1 MSSLFFKLRWT
12 FFLSFLFSTN
22 CFAQE
27 NASPLSFSLGYGFK
41 NFMEYH
47 GMAFRDFDNYKQSA
61 LGPIYFKFTK
71 RVRERFSWGISL
83 GYARYHYKWTE
94 ETLYQI
100 SGQQPYIK
108 VENDNSTYQTFSIL
122 GRANLHFSGSGK
134 FDPYAGVGI
143 GYRIG
148 FFEYKG
154 DTDDYKNDDAV
165 RALFPLGFEL
175 TIGARYFILDNFGVY
190 SELGVAKS
198 VWQAGVIWNL

>member
-1 MSSLFFKLRWT
+1 
-12 FFLSFLFSTN
+12 
-22 CFAQE
+22 
-27 NASPLSFSLGYGFK
+27 
-41 NFMEYH
+41 MEYH

>member
-1 MSSLFFKLRWT
+1 M
-12 FFLSFLFSTN
+12 
-22 CFAQE
+22 
-27 NASPLSFSLGYGFK
+27 
-41 NFMEYH
+41 
-47 GMAFRDFDNYKQSA
+47 
-61 LGPIYFKFTK
+61 
-71 RVRERFSWGISL
+71 
-83 GYARYHYKWTE
+83 
-94 ETLYQI
+94 
-100 SGQQPYIK
+100 
-108 VENDNSTYQTFSIL
+108 
-122 GRANLHFSGSGK
+122 HFSGSGK